1 MKVCMTFCIA
11 WLVIAAGAK
20 GAEPA
25 KPAAPAD
32 RKVQAVID
40 DVEKACI
47 DRTVCMIGR
56 KKAERL
62 AELVRKSKPELA
74 VECGTA
80 IGYSGLWI
88 ARELKAAGR
97 GKLVTVEINPDRA
110 KEAEANFRR
119 AGLAEYVTIRV
130 GDARKVVEKIDG
142 PIDFL
147 FVDCGYSN
155 YHPILVKLQ
164 KKLRPG
170 AVVVADNVGIGA
182 RGMDDYLKHVR
193 SRYRSETE
201 WFDLELPW
209 AERDAIEVSVLPE
222 AATFRVPFERPLS
235 KIADSLRG
243 AVPEQV
249 RMFQPLRVSASKQR
263 DHYRMYIVFT
273 FQGEEDPSLRL
284 RMECRVLDRRG
295 KTVAREIVV
304 SRDPR
309 ITARET
315 PSERGLKLAPISSLE
330 IDIPKDAI
338 DEHKIEHIEFAIG
351 KEETR

>member
-1 MKVCMTFCIA
+1 MRVCMTFCIA
-11 WLVIAAGAK
+11 WLVIAGGAR
-20 GAEPA
+20 GAAPA
-25 KPAAPAD
+25 KSAAPAD
-32 RKVQAVID
+32 PKAQAVID
-40 DVEKACI
+40 DVEKACL
-47 DRTVCMIGR
+47 DRAVCMIGR

-62 AELVRKSKPELA
+62 AELVRKAKPKLV

-119 AGLAEYVTIRV
+119 AGLEEYVTIRV

-193 SRYRSETE
+193 GQYQSKTE
-201 WFDLELPW
+201 WFELDLPW
-209 AERDAIEVSVLPE
+209 AERDAMEV
-222 AATFRVPFERPLS
+222 TI
-235 KIADSLRG
+235 IA
-243 AVPEQV
+243 PKKEQ
-249 RMFQPLRVSASKQR
+249 K
-263 DHYRMYIVFT
+263 
-273 FQGEEDPSLRL
+273 
-284 RMECRVLDRRG
+284 
-295 KTVAREIVV
+295 
-304 SRDPR
+304 
-309 ITARET
+309 
-315 PSERGLKLAPISSLE
+315 
-330 IDIPKDAI
+330 
-338 DEHKIEHIEFAIG
+338 
-351 KEETR
+351 